1 MTSPR
6 LVARVMMPTAFGE
19 FIAHA
24 YECRSGFV
32 YLALVRGEIGDGRE
46 VLVRVHS
53 ECLTGDAL
61 GSRRCECGVQLA
73 TSLRQIAAEGRGV
86 LIYATGHEGR
96 GIGLAAKLL
105 AYAEQERG
113 LDTVDANVRLGHPVD
128 GRRYDE
134 AAAVLSALG
143 VVSIHLLTNNPLKV
157 KGLRRAGIEVDRVEP
172 LLTAPHA
179 RNVEYLRA
187 KRQRMGHLRAAGPPP
202 PERTA
207 PPPDV
212 ASLMGPSVDP
222 TWRPRVIL
230 KYAQTVD
237 GRIATASGDARWISG
252 AAERELSHALRAACD
267 AVMVGVGTV
276 VSDDPQLT
284 VRLVPGAS
292 PVRVVLDS
300 SLRIPLEA
308 AVLQPDAGTIV
319 LTTAAAS
326 TERRA
331 ALRDAGAAVEIVVPA
346 PAGVD
351 LAEALRALRGRGIR
365 TLLVEGGSRLITSLL
380 AADVV
385 DRVIVG
391 IAPTILGAGT
401 DAVGDLGVSRIA
413 EGVRLANTAVYVAG
427 DDVILAG
434 DVDRA
439 AVPTEQVADG
449 TMSTKPAGA

>member
-1 MTSPR
+1 
-6 LVARVMMPTAFGE
+6 MPTAFGE
-19 FIAHA
+19 FTAHA
-24 YECRSGFV
+24 YECSSGFV
-32 YLALVRGEIGDGRE
+32 YLALVRGEIGDGND

-61 GSRRCECGVQLA
+61 GSRRCDCGVQLA
-73 TSLRQIAAEGRGV
+73 TALRQIAAEDRGI

-113 LDTVDANVRLGHPVD
+113 LDTVDANVELGLPID

-143 VVSIHLLTNNPLKV
+143 VASVRLLTNNPDKAE
-157 KGLRRAGIEVDRVEP
+157 GLRRGGIEVGVVEP
-172 LLTAPHA
+172 ILTAAHA
-179 RNVEYLRA
+179 RNVEYLRT
-187 KRQRMGHLRAAGPPP
+187 KRHRMGHLRAAGPPP
-202 PERTA
+202 PEQTA
-207 PPPDV
+207 SPPDV
-212 ASLMGPSVDP
+212 ASLLGAPVAPS
-222 TWRPRVIL
+222 WRPRVIL

-237 GRIATASGDARWISG
+237 GRIATATGDARWISG
-252 AAERELSHALRAACD
+252 PAERELSHALRAGCD

-292 PVRVVLDS
+292 PIRVVLDS

-319 LTTAAAS
+319 LTTPAAS
-326 TERRA
+326 AERRA
-331 ALRDAGAAVEIVVPA
+331 ALRDTGAAVETVRAA
-346 PAGVD
+346 PGGLD
-351 LAEALRALRGRGIR
+351 PGHALRALRGRGIR
-365 TLLVEGGSRLITSLL
+365 TLLVEGGGRLITSLL

-401 DAVGDLGVSRIA
+401 DAVGDLGVSRVA
-413 EGVRLANTAVYVAG
+413 EGVRLANRAVYVVG
-427 DDVILAG
+427 EDLVLAG
-434 DVDRA
+434 DIDRDA
-439 AVPTEQVADG
+439 TATER
-449 TMSTKPAGA
+449 AG